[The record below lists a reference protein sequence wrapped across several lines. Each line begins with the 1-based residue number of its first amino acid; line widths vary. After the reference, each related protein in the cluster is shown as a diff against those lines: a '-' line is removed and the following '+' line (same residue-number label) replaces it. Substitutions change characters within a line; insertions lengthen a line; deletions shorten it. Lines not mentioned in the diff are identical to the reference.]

1 MNANQILN
9 AIKHELGCDEDT
21 NSIINALEDGAY
33 LASIGVSDDD
43 QEAVEEAYE
52 IVLKES
58 IEL

>member
-9 AIKHELGCDEDT
+9 AIKQELGSYEDT
-21 NSIINALEDGAY
+21 KSIIHALEDGAY

>member
-9 AIKHELGCDEDT
+9 AIKQELGCYEDT
-21 NSIINALEDGAY
+21 NSIIHALEDGAY

-43 QEAVEEAYE
+43 QEAYE

-58 IEL
+58 I